1 MNKSTFEKIQEKRF
15 NQWGKR
21 EPLVDESNDKF
32 FSAYM
37 SARQHGKTSDE
48 ISAFFLM
55 EFTQCQGF
63 EFVCY
68 SNAILNQPLNL
79 GDQVFL
85 WPCFLPSPVGYTV
98 DNPKAQAF
106 YSMKR
111 LNSFVYDGFVVIERF
126 DIQNISRA
134 IAKAYEV
141 ISTFTILTSSKFR
154 LEPKYN
160 IDPSQ
165 TQTHYL
171 GQNELGT
178 LTNIFN
184 ELDGIEEQ
192 DRYAIFRSIA
202 WLAEGLNASRS
213 EVKFLLYI
221 LAIESLATYIEQDC
235 KDDSALAKLR
245 TEKGSKQER
254 KRARE
259 DCIKQRIEN
268 NGDINLTKLIQDT
281 YFECVVGIKKR
292 MSSHIYKLWGSDDA
306 DANLFIGNNV
316 SLYQL
321 RHTIA
326 HGGHHLL
333 SSQDKAKIDENVHL
347 AEKVAIRYVWTIL
360 HKSYSLYNDP
370 NPINAS
376 IPMNLASGA
385 ISNRNMYAGPVDMDL
400 LYALGSLRF

>member
-1 MNKSTFEKIQEKRF
+1 M
-15 NQWGKR
+15 
-21 EPLVDESNDKF
+21 
-32 FSAYM
+32 
-37 SARQHGKTSDE
+37 
-48 ISAFFLM
+48 
-55 EFTQCQGF
+55 
-63 EFVCY
+63 
-68 SNAILNQPLNL
+68 
-79 GDQVFL
+79 
-85 WPCFLPSPVGYTV
+85 
-98 DNPKAQAF
+98 
-106 YSMKR
+106 
-111 LNSFVYDGFVVIERF
+111 
-126 DIQNISRA
+126 
-134 IAKAYEV
+134 
-141 ISTFTILTSSKFR
+141 
-154 LEPKYN
+154 
-160 IDPSQ
+160 
-165 TQTHYL
+165 
-171 GQNELGT
+171 GT